1 MEKPQ
6 IICHAEKSTNFSV
19 YDARWI
25 PCSAKFVV
33 LGSKP
38 RGTGAIQLYEISE
51 GDVKLLKETEKV
63 KAFKC
68 GTFGASSLRERHLAT
83 GDFDGN
89 LNIWNVDDTTSP
101 VYSAAAHKEIIN
113 CIDGVG
119 GPMIGSG
126 APELVT
132 GSRDGSVKVW
142 DPRQKGKPVA
152 TMEPAAGED
161 RRDCWAVTFGNSY
174 NSEERV
180 VCAGYDNGDIKMFD
194 LRMMTLRWE
203 INVKNGVCGLEFDRK
218 NIEMNKLV
226 ATTLE
231 SKFFIFDVRTQHPK
245 KGFSYLSEKA
255 HKSTVWTVRHLPQNR
270 EIFVT
275 CGGGGTL
282 CLWNNYPEKR
292 TKEDGDG
299 DLMGVAG
306 SVTLL
311 QNVTLSSQPIS
322 SFDWSPD
329 KQGLAV
335 CTAFDQTVRVIIATK
350 LSNNL

>member
-1 MEKPQ
+1 MFFIHLQ
-6 IICHAEKSTNFSV
+6 
-19 YDARWI
+19 
-25 PCSAKFVV
+25 
-33 LGSKP
+33 
-38 RGTGAIQLYEISE
+38 
-51 GDVKLLKETEKV
+51 TEKV

-245 KGFSYLSEKA
+245 KGFSYLSEKVCVFA
-255 HKSTVWTVRHLPQNR
+255 RCLGMKVLKPKLQETDFNLPLIEPGVPIKPQKIADVKKLLTLHFGEEWEMMADLKFYR
-270 EIFVT
+270 EIIQRRET
-275 CGGGGTL
+275 TEDQSEDELEGGIM
-282 CLWNNYPEKR
+282 
-292 TKEDGDG
+292 EDIED
-299 DLMGVAG
+299 
-306 SVTLL
+306 
-311 QNVTLSSQPIS
+311 
-322 SFDWSPD
+322 F
-329 KQGLAV
+329 
-335 CTAFDQTVRVIIATK
+335 
-350 LSNNL
+350 

>member
-6 IICHAEKSTNFSV
+6 LICHAEKSTNFSV

-51 GDVKLLKETEKV
+51 GDVKLLKETEKD

-101 VYSAAAHKEIIN
+101 VYTAAAHKEIIN

-142 DPRQKGKPVA
+142 DSRQKGKPVA

-161 RRDCWAVTFGNSY
+161 RRDCWAVAFGNSY

-203 INVKNGVCGLEFDRK
+203 INVKNG
-218 NIEMNKLV
+218 
-226 ATTLE
+226 
-231 SKFFIFDVRTQHPK
+231 
-245 KGFSYLSEKA
+245 A

-292 TKEDGDG
+292 TKEDGGG
-299 DLMGVAG
+299 DLVGVAG
-306 SVTLL
+306 SVSLL